1 MLKKYPERGGESL
14 TISILKAVSFLV
26 FFPFVMAV
34 LMFCIKK
41 ASLLRNVI
49 AGLGGFS
56 IMLTAILVGG
66 RALGMTGTTHNTY
79 LTDTAVQDHIIMGG
93 EILLMGVVVFLSI
106 KYKKYY
112 AILLSML
119 GTIPVLWMDLTGNAV
134 EGAAHL
140 RVDFLS
146 AVMILIVGIVGIL
159 ICIYA
164 CGYMKDY
171 HNHHT
176 EVEDRSNYF
185 LALLFVFI
193 GAMFGLII
201 SDNLGWIYF
210 FWEITSVCSF
220 LLIGYTRTEEAVN
233 NSFRALWMNL
243 LGGCGFA
250 FGLMY
255 CNMHLGIS
263 NLSELTEM
271 VPRENMLVMIPV
283 TLFAFA
289 ALTKSAQF
297 PFSRWLLGAMVAPTP
312 SSALLHSATMVKI
325 GVYMLIR
332 LSPMLAGTL
341 TGVMITVIGG
351 FTFFAASLLAITVS
365 DGKKVL
371 AYSTI
376 SNLGLITACA
386 GTGTTEGVWA
396 ATMLILF
403 HAVSKSLLFQT
414 VGDIENCMH
423 SRDIEDMHG
432 LIIKLPR
439 LAFIMIIGICG
450 MFMAPFGMLVSKWA
464 ALKSFVDSN
473 SVWLVLFLVFG
484 SGSTLFYWAKWL
496 GKICTVIHQ
505 SYELEDITPRSE
517 MISLFPLTTMI
528 VVMCFAFPWMSN
540 HMIQPILNE
549 AFHKNIPNVI
559 GGSDVVIMMV
569 MVAMIFI
576 IPFGSR
582 FLSIG
587 KKSKMTMSYVSG
599 VNAGDDR
606 HYINSFGKESPL
618 YMSNWY
624 MTEYFGE
631 DKLLVPSIVIS
642 AIIVILMLIIVIGGN
657 I

>member
-1 MLKKYPERGGESL
+1 MAIP
-14 TISILKAVSFLV
+14 ILNAVNFLIL
-26 FFPFVMAV
+26 FPFIVAV
-34 LMFCIKK
+34 IIGFLKK
-41 ASLLRNVI
+41 ASPLRSAVIIIGGFTIMATAVYVAVQVLTSGDTSQFVYLEHTHIPDMIVI
-49 AGLGGFS
+49 AG
-56 IMLTAILVGG
+56 
-66 RALGMTGTTHNTY
+66 
-79 LTDTAVQDHIIMGG
+79 
-93 EILLMGVVVFLSI
+93 EIFLMGLVCFLSI

-112 AILLSML
+112 AIIFSLV
-119 GTIPVLWMDLTGNAV
+119 GTIPVLWMDLTGRAV
-134 EGAAHL
+134 EGNTHL
-140 RVDFLS
+140 RIDTFA
-146 AVMILIVGIVGIL
+146 AVMYLIVGIVGIL

-164 CGYMKDY
+164 SGYMKDY
-171 HNHHT
+171 HHHHT
-176 EVEDRSNYF
+176 DVQDRSNYF
-185 LALLFVFI
+185 LALMFVFL
-193 GAMFGLII
+193 GAMFGLIS

-220 LLIGYTRTEEAVN
+220 LMIGYTRTQEAVD

-250 FGLMY
+250 AGLLY
-255 CNMHLGIS
+255 CNLNPELMIS
-263 NLSELTEM
+263 NLSQVTQSS
-271 VPRENMLVMIPV
+271 VPAVVIVPV

-332 LSPMLAGTL
+332 VAPVMAGTL
-341 TGVMITVIGG
+341 TGIMITVIGG

-396 ATMLILF
+396 AVMLVLF

-414 VGDIENCMH
+414 VGDIENCMG

-464 ALKSFVDSN
+464 ALKSFVDSG

-505 SYELEDITPRSE
+505 SFELEDITPRSE
-517 MISLFPLTTMI
+517 MVSIFPLTSLI
-528 VVMCFAFPWMSN
+528 VIMCFAFPWMSG
-540 HMIQPILNE
+540 HMIQPILDE
-549 AFHKNIPNVI
+549 AYHTSIPDVI
-559 GGSDVVIMMV
+559 GGSDVIIMMI
-569 MVAMIFI
+569 MVAMVFM
-576 IPFGSR
+576 IPIGSR

-587 KKSKMTMSYVSG
+587 KNSKMTMSYVAG

-606 HYINSFGKESPL
+606 HYIDSFGKERAL

-624 MTEYFGE
+624 MTDYFGE
-631 DKLLVPSIVIS
+631 KKLLWPCIYVATVLV
-642 AIIVILMLIIVIGGN
+642 AVMLIIVVGGAF
-657 I
+657 

>member
-1 MLKKYPERGGESL
+1 
-14 TISILKAVSFLV
+14 
-26 FFPFVMAV
+26 MAIIV
-34 LMFCIKK
+34 GLIKK
-41 ASLLRNVI
+41 AGPVRSAVI
-49 AGLGGFS
+49 MIGGFT
-56 IMLTAILVGG
+56 IMATAIYVAVNVLSAGDTSQFMY
-66 RALGMTGTTHNTY
+66 LEETHIP
-79 LTDTAVQDHIIMGG
+79 DMIVIGG
-93 EILLMGVVVFLSI
+93 EIFLMCLVCFLSI

-112 AILLSML
+112 AIIISLV
-119 GTIPVLWMDLTGNAV
+119 GTVPVLWMDLTGRAV
-134 EGAAHL
+134 EGNTHIRIDTFA
-140 RVDFLS
+140 
-146 AVMILIVGIVGIL
+146 AVMYLIVGVVGIL

-164 CGYMKDY
+164 SGYMKDY
-171 HNHHT
+171 HHHHT
-176 EVEDRSNYF
+176 DVQDRSNYF
-185 LALLFVFI
+185 LALMFVFL
-193 GAMFGLII
+193 GAMFGLIS
-201 SDNLGWIYF
+201 SDSLSWIYF

-220 LLIGYTRTEEAVN
+220 LMIGYTRTQEAVY

-250 FGLMY
+250 FGLMV
-255 CNMHLGIS
+255 CNMHPDLMIS
-263 NLSELTEM
+263 NLSQLTDSGS
-271 VPRENMLVMIPV
+271 VAFAIVPV

-332 LSPMLAGTL
+332 LSPVMYNTL
-341 TGVMITVIGG
+341 TGIMITVIGG

-396 ATMLILF
+396 AIMLVLF

-414 VGDIENCMH
+414 VGDIENCMG

-439 LAFIMIIGICG
+439 LAFIMMIGICG

-464 ALKSFVDSN
+464 ALKSFVDSG

-505 SYELEDITPRSE
+505 SFELEDITPRSE
-517 MISLFPLTTMI
+517 MVSIFPLTSLI
-528 VVMCFAFPWMSN
+528 IIMCFAFPWMSGN
-540 HMIQPILNE
+540 MIQPILDE
-549 AFHKNIPNVI
+549 SFHTNIPDVI
-559 GGSDVVIMMV
+559 GGSDVIIMMI
-569 MVAMIFI
+569 MVAMVFM
-576 IPFGSR
+576 IPIGSR

-587 KKSKMTMSYVSG
+587 KNAKMTMSYVAG

-606 HYINSFGKESPL
+606 HYIDSFGKERAL

-624 MTEYFGE
+624 MEEYFGE
-631 DKLLVPSIVIS
+631 RRFLWPCIWIAAILVAV
-642 AIIVILMLIIVIGGN
+642 MLIVVVGGA

>member
-1 MLKKYPERGGESL
+1 
-14 TISILKAVSFLV
+14 
-26 FFPFVMAV
+26 MA
-34 LMFCIKK
+34 IIIG
-41 ASLLRNVI
+41 LLRYASPFRSAVI
-49 AGLGGFS
+49 MLGGFT
-56 IMLTAILVGG
+56 IMAAAIYVAVNVLMSGDTSQFMYLEEAEIPNYFIMAGEVFLMCLVC
-66 RALGMTGTTHNTY
+66 
-79 LTDTAVQDHIIMGG
+79 
-93 EILLMGVVVFLSI
+93 FLSI

-112 AILLSML
+112 AILISLV
-119 GTIPVLWMDLTGNAV
+119 GTIPVLWMDLTGKAV
-134 EGAAHL
+134 EGNTHL
-140 RVDFLS
+140 RIDTFA
-146 AVMILIVGIVGIL
+146 AVMYLIVGIVGIL

-164 CGYMKDY
+164 SGYMKDY
-171 HNHHT
+171 HHHHT
-176 EVEDRSNYF
+176 DVADRSNYF
-185 LALLFVFI
+185 LALMFVFL
-193 GAMFGLII
+193 GAMFGLIS

-220 LLIGYTRTEEAVN
+220 LMIGYTRTEEAVN

-243 LGGCGFA
+243 LGGVGFGL
-250 FGLMY
+250 GLMY
-255 CNMHLGIS
+255 TNMQLGMS
-263 NLSELTEM
+263 NLSEITNTGAAEF
-271 VPRENMLVMIPV
+271 VIVPV

-332 LSPMLAGTL
+332 LSPVMYGTL
-341 TGVMITVIGG
+341 TGIMITVIGG

-396 ATMLILF
+396 AIMLVLF

-464 ALKSFVDSN
+464 ALKSFVDSG

-505 SYELEDITPRSE
+505 SFELEDITPRSE
-517 MISLFPLTTMI
+517 MVSIFPLTMMI
-528 VVMCFAFPWMSN
+528 VVMCFAFPWMSGS
-540 HMIQPILNE
+540 MVQPILDE
-549 AFHKNIPNVI
+549 AFHTNIPDVI
-559 GGSDVVIMMV
+559 GGSDVIIMMI
-569 MVAMIFI
+569 MVAMIFM
-576 IPFGSR
+576 IPIGSR

-587 KKSKMTMSYVSG
+587 KNSKMTMSYVAG

-606 HYINSFGKESPL
+606 HYIDSFGKERAL

-624 MTEYFGE
+624 MEDYFGE
-631 DKLLVPSIVIS
+631 KKLLWPSVII
-642 AIIVILMLIIVIGGN
+642 AAVLVAVMLIVVVGGAF
-657 I
+657 

>member
-1 MLKKYPERGGESL
+1 
-14 TISILKAVSFLV
+14 
-26 FFPFVMAV
+26 
-34 LMFCIKK
+34 
-41 ASLLRNVI
+41 
-49 AGLGGFS
+49 
-56 IMLTAILVGG
+56 
-66 RALGMTGTTHNTY
+66 
-79 LTDTAVQDHIIMGG
+79 
-93 EILLMGVVVFLSI
+93 
-106 KYKKYY
+106 
-112 AILLSML
+112 
-119 GTIPVLWMDLTGNAV
+119 
-134 EGAAHL
+134 
-140 RVDFLS
+140 
-146 AVMILIVGIVGIL
+146 
-159 ICIYA
+159 
-164 CGYMKDY
+164 
-171 HNHHT
+171 
-176 EVEDRSNYF
+176 
-185 LALLFVFI
+185 
-193 GAMFGLII
+193 
-201 SDNLGWIYF
+201 
-210 FWEITSVCSF
+210 
-220 LLIGYTRTEEAVN
+220 
-233 NSFRALWMNL
+233 
-243 LGGCGFA
+243 
-250 FGLMY
+250 
-255 CNMHLGIS
+255 
-263 NLSELTEM
+263 
-271 VPRENMLVMIPV
+271 MIPV
-283 TLFAFA
+283 TLFALA

-332 LSPMLAGTL
+332 LSPMLYGTF

-505 SYELEDITPRSE
+505 SYELEDITPKSE
-517 MISLFPLTTMI
+517 MISLVPLTCMI
-528 VVMCFAFPWMSN
+528 IIMCFAFPWMSN
-540 HMIQPILNE
+540 TMIQPILNE

-559 GGSDVVIMMV
+559 GGSDVIIMMI
-569 MVAMIFI
+569 MVGMIFA
-576 IPFGSR
+576 IPIGSR
-582 FLSIG
+582 FLAIG
-587 KKSKMTMSYVSG
+587 KKNKMTMSYVAG

-606 HYINSFGKESPL
+606 HFIDSFGKERAL

-631 DKLLVPSIVIS
+631 DKLLMPSIAIS
-642 AIIVILMLIIVIGGN
+642 AVIVVVMLIIVIGGA

>member
-1 MLKKYPERGGESL
+1 M
-14 TISILKAVSFLV
+14 TITIPIAVEFLII
-26 FFPFVMAV
+26 FPFVMAV

-41 ASLLRNVI
+41 ASLLRNII

-56 IMLTAILVGG
+56 IMAIAIWVGVQV
-66 RALGMTGTTHNTY
+66 LGQAGSTKNTY
-79 LTDTAVQDHIIMGG
+79 ITNAENLDHIIMGG
-93 EILLMGVVVFLSI
+93 EILLMCVVIFLSI

-112 AILLSML
+112 AILLSL
-119 GTIPVLWMDLTGNAV
+119 IGTLPVLWMDLTGNAIT
-134 EGAAHL
+134 GKSHL
-140 RVDFLS
+140 RVDYLS

-171 HNHHT
+171 HNHHV
-176 EVEDRSNYF
+176 EVEDRSYYF

-193 GAMFGLII
+193 GAMFGLIS
-201 SDNLGWIYF
+201 SDNLGWVYF

-220 LLIGYTRTEEAVN
+220 LLIGYTRTQEAID

-243 LGGCGFA
+243 LGGCGVG

-255 CNMHLGIS
+255 CNMSLGIA
-263 NLSELTEM
+263 NLSQLTQI
-271 VPRENMLVMIPV
+271 VPRTNMMVMIPV

-332 LSPMLAGTL
+332 LSPMLAGTF
-341 TGVMITVIGG
+341 TGIMITVIGG

-423 SRDIEDMHG
+423 SRDVEDMHG

-528 VVMCFAFPWMSN
+528 VVMCFAFPWMSD
-540 HMIQPILNE
+540 HMIQPVLNE
-549 AFHKNIPNVI
+549 AFYKKIPNVI
-559 GGSDVVIMMV
+559 GGSDVVIMMI

-576 IPFGSR
+576 IPIGSR
-582 FLSIG
+582 VLSIG
-587 KKSKMTMSYVSG
+587 KKSKMTMSYVAG

-631 DKLLVPSIVIS
+631 DKLLAPCIVIS
-642 AIIVILMLIIVIGGN
+642 AIIVIIMLIIVIGGS

>member
-1 MLKKYPERGGESL
+1 
-14 TISILKAVSFLV
+14 
-26 FFPFVMAV
+26 
-34 LMFCIKK
+34 
-41 ASLLRNVI
+41 
-49 AGLGGFS
+49 
-56 IMLTAILVGG
+56 
-66 RALGMTGTTHNTY
+66 
-79 LTDTAVQDHIIMGG
+79 
-93 EILLMGVVVFLSI
+93 
-106 KYKKYY
+106 
-112 AILLSML
+112 
-119 GTIPVLWMDLTGNAV
+119 MDLTGKAV
-134 EGAAHL
+134 EGNLHVRIDTFA
-140 RVDFLS
+140 
-146 AVMILIVGIVGIL
+146 AVMYLIVGVVGIL

-164 CGYMKDY
+164 SGYMKDY
-171 HNHHT
+171 HHHHT
-176 EVEDRSNYF
+176 DVADRSNYF
-185 LALLFVFI
+185 LALMFVFL
-193 GAMFGLII
+193 GAMFGLIS

-220 LLIGYTRTEEAVN
+220 LMIGYTRTQEAVD

-243 LGGCGFA
+243 LGGCGFG
-250 FGLMY
+250 FGLLY
-255 CNMHLGIS
+255 CNLFLGVS
-263 NLSELTEM
+263 NLSQLTDGGHDIALAI
-271 VPRENMLVMIPV
+271 VPA

-332 LSPMLAGTL
+332 LSPLMYGTL

-396 ATMLILF
+396 AVMLVLF

-464 ALKSFVDSN
+464 ALKSFVDSG

-505 SYELEDITPRSE
+505 SFELEDITPRSE
-517 MISLFPLTTMI
+517 LVSIFPLTSLI
-528 VVMCFAFPWMSN
+528 VIMCFAFPWMSG
-540 HMIQPILNE
+540 HMIQPILDE
-549 AFHKNIPNVI
+549 AFHTNIPDVI
-559 GGSDVVIMMV
+559 GGSDVIIMMI
-569 MVAMIFI
+569 MVAMVFMMPIAM
-576 IPFGSR
+576 R
-582 FLSIG
+582 FLSVG
-587 KKSKMTMSYVSG
+587 KDSKMTMSYVAG

-606 HYINSFGKESPL
+606 HYIDSFGKERAL

-624 MTEYFGE
+624 MEDYFGE
-631 DKLLVPSIVIS
+631 KKILWPCIWVAAVLVAV
-642 AIIVILMLIIVIGGN
+642 MLIVVVGGAF
-657 I
+657 

>member
-1 MLKKYPERGGESL
+1 MAAAIYV
-14 TISILKAVSFLV
+14 AVN
-26 FFPFVMAV
+26 V
-34 LMFCIKK
+34 LMSGDTSEFYY
-41 ASLLRNVI
+41 LNE
-49 AGLGGFS
+49 
-56 IMLTAILVGG
+56 TAIPDK
-66 RALGMTGTTHNTY
+66 A
-79 LTDTAVQDHIIMGG
+79 IMGG
-93 EILLMGVVVFLSI
+93 EVFLMCLVCFLSF

-112 AILLSML
+112 AILISLV
-119 GTIPVLWMDLTGNAV
+119 GTIPVLWMDLSGNV
-134 EGAAHL
+134 IEGNTHL
-140 RVDFLS
+140 RIDTFA
-146 AVMILIVGIVGIL
+146 AVMYLIVGIVGTL

-164 CGYMKDY
+164 SGYMKDY
-171 HNHHT
+171 HHHHT
-176 EVEDRSNYF
+176 DVQNRSNYF
-185 LALLFVFI
+185 LALMFVFL
-193 GAMFGLII
+193 GAMFGLIS

-220 LLIGYTRTEEAVN
+220 LMIGYTRTQEAVD

-250 FGLMY
+250 AGLMY
-255 CNMHLGIS
+255 CNISIGIS
-263 NLSELTEM
+263 NLSELTELDSA
-271 VPRENMLVMIPV
+271 EIIIIPV

-332 LSPMLAGTL
+332 LSPVMYDTL
-341 TGVMITVIGG
+341 TGIMITVIGG

-396 ATMLILF
+396 AVMLVLF

-450 MFMAPFGMLVSKWA
+450 MFLAPFGMLVSKWA
-464 ALKSFVDSN
+464 ALKSFVDSG

-517 MISLFPLTTMI
+517 MISLVPLTTMI
-528 VVMCFAFPWMSN
+528 VVMCFAFPWMSD

-559 GGSDVVIMMV
+559 GGSDVVIMMI

-576 IPFGSR
+576 IPIGSR
-582 FLSIG
+582 FLAIG
-587 KKSKMTMSYVSG
+587 KKSKMTMSYVAG

-606 HYINSFGKESPL
+606 HYIDSFGKERAL

-624 MTEYFGE
+624 MNDYFGE
-631 DKLLVPSIVIS
+631 DKLLAPSIVIS
-642 AIIVILMLIIVIGGN
+642 AIIVVVMLVIVIGGN

>member
-1 MLKKYPERGGESL
+1 L
-14 TISILKAVSFLV
+14 TLLNLKAAVTFLIL
-26 FFPFVMAV
+26 FPFVMAV
-34 LMFCIKK
+34 IMYLIRN
-41 ASLLRNVI
+41 ASLLRNLV
-49 AGLGGFS
+49 AVVGGFS
-56 IMLTAILVGG
+56 IMATAIMVGVKV
-66 RALGMTGTTHNTY
+66 LGLKGTTHNTFFTETV
-79 LTDTAVQDHIIMGG
+79 LADHVIMGG
-93 EILLMGVVVFLSI
+93 EVLLMCIVIFLSI

-112 AILLSML
+112 AILLSAL
-119 GTIPVLWMDLTGNAV
+119 GTIPVLWMDLSGRAV
-134 EGAAHL
+134 EGAAHV
-140 RVDFLS
+140 RVDYLS

-176 EVEDRSNYF
+176 EVGDRSNYF

-193 GAMFGLII
+193 GAMFGLIV

-255 CNMHLGIS
+255 CNIHFEIGT
-263 NLSELTEM
+263 LSKLTTII
-271 VPRENMLVMIPV
+271 PRKDMLVMIPV

-332 LSPMLAGTL
+332 LSPMLYGTF

-505 SYELEDITPRSE
+505 SYELEDITPKSE
-517 MISLFPLTTMI
+517 MISLVPLTCMI
-528 VVMCFAFPWMSN
+528 IIMCFAFPWMSN
-540 HMIQPILNE
+540 TMIQPILNE

-559 GGSDVVIMMV
+559 GGSDVIIMMI
-569 MVAMIFI
+569 MVGMIFA
-576 IPFGSR
+576 IPIGSR
-582 FLSIG
+582 FLAIG
-587 KKSKMTMSYVSG
+587 KKNKMTMSYVAG

-606 HYINSFGKESPL
+606 HFIDSFGKERAL

-631 DKLLVPSIVIS
+631 DKLLMPSIAIS
-642 AIIVILMLIIVIGGN
+642 AVIVVVMLIIVIGGA

>member
-1 MLKKYPERGGESL
+1 MAIPNVVNFL
-14 TISILKAVSFLV
+14 IL
-26 FFPFVMAV
+26 FPFVLAALIFIQKEATPLRSIVIILGGFTIMIAAVYVAVNV
-34 LMFCIKK
+34 LMSGDTSQYMYLTETHIPDKF
-41 ASLLRNVI
+41 VI
-49 AGLGGFS
+49 AGEIFL
-56 IMLTAILVGG
+56 MCLVC
-66 RALGMTGTTHNTY
+66 
-79 LTDTAVQDHIIMGG
+79 
-93 EILLMGVVVFLSI
+93 FLSI
-106 KYKKYY
+106 KYKKIY
-112 AILLSML
+112 AILLSL
-119 GTIPVLWMDLTGNAV
+119 VGTIPVLWMDLSGRVV
-134 EGAAHL
+134 EGNTHFRIDTFA
-140 RVDFLS
+140 
-146 AVMILIVGIVGIL
+146 AVMYLIVGIVGIL

-164 CGYMKDY
+164 SGYMKDY
-171 HNHHT
+171 HHHHT
-176 EVEDRSNYF
+176 DVQDRSNYF
-185 LALLFVFI
+185 LALMFVFL
-193 GAMFGLII
+193 GAMFGLIS

-220 LLIGYTRTEEAVN
+220 LMIGYTRTQEAVD

-250 FGLMY
+250 AGLMY
-255 CNMHLGIS
+255 CNIALGIS
-263 NLSELTEM
+263 NLSQVTD
-271 VPRENMLVMIPV
+271 VNGTITVIVPV

-332 LSPMLAGTL
+332 LSPVMEGTL

-351 FTFFAASLLAITVS
+351 FTFFVASLLAITVS

-396 ATMLILF
+396 AVMLVLF

-464 ALKSFVDSN
+464 ALKSFVDSG

-505 SYELEDITPRSE
+505 SFEIEDITPRSE
-517 MISLFPLTTMI
+517 MVSMLPLTTMI
-528 VVMCFAFPWMSN
+528 IVMCFAFPWMSA
-540 HMIQPILNE
+540 HMIQPILDE
-549 AFHKNIPNVI
+549 AFHTNIPDVI
-559 GGSDVVIMMV
+559 GGSDVIIMMI
-569 MVAMIFI
+569 MVAMIFA
-576 IPFGSR
+576 IPIGSR

-587 KKSKMTMSYVSG
+587 KNSKMTMSYVAG

-606 HYINSFGKESPL
+606 HYIDSFGKERAL

-624 MTEYFGE
+624 MEDFFGE
-631 DKLLVPSIVIS
+631 KKLLWPCIWIS
-642 AIIVILMLIIVIGGN
+642 TVLVLVMLIVVVGGA

>member
-1 MLKKYPERGGESL
+1 L
-14 TISILKAVSFLV
+14 TITIPIAVEFLIV
-26 FFPFVMAV
+26 FPFVMAV

-41 ASLLRNVI
+41 ASLLRNII

-56 IMLTAILVGG
+56 IMAIAIWVGVQV
-66 RALGMTGTTHNTY
+66 LSKTGSTKNTY
-79 LTDTAVQDHIIMGG
+79 ITNAETYDHLIMGG
-93 EILLMGVVVFLSI
+93 EIFLMCVVIFLSI

-112 AILLSML
+112 AILLSL
-119 GTIPVLWMDLTGNAV
+119 IGTLPVLWMDITGNAIT
-134 EGAAHL
+134 GKSHL
-140 RVDFLS
+140 RVDYLS

-171 HNHHT
+171 HNHHV
-176 EVEDRSNYF
+176 EVEDRSYYF

-193 GAMFGLII
+193 GAMFGLIS
-201 SDNLGWIYF
+201 SDNLGWVYF

-220 LLIGYTRTEEAVN
+220 LLIGYTRTQEAID

-243 LGGCGFA
+243 LGGCGVG

-255 CNMHLGIS
+255 CNMSLGIA
-263 NLSELTEM
+263 NLSQLTQI
-271 VPRENMLVMIPV
+271 VPRTNMLVMIPV

-332 LSPMLAGTL
+332 LSPMLAGTF

-423 SRDIEDMHG
+423 SRDVEDMHG

-528 VVMCFAFPWMSN
+528 VVMCFAFPWMSD
-540 HMIQPILNE
+540 HMIQPVLNE
-549 AFHKNIPNVI
+549 AFYKKIPNVI
-559 GGSDVVIMMV
+559 GGSDVVIMMI

-576 IPFGSR
+576 IPIGSR
-582 FLSIG
+582 VLSIG
-587 KKSKMTMSYVSG
+587 KRSKMTMSYVAG

-606 HYINSFGKESPL
+606 HYIDSFGKERPL

-631 DKLLVPSIVIS
+631 DKLLAPCIVIS
-642 AIIVILMLIIVIGGN
+642 AIIVIIMLIIVIGGS

>member
-1 MLKKYPERGGESL
+1 
-14 TISILKAVSFLV
+14 
-26 FFPFVMAV
+26 MA
-34 LMFCIKK
+34 
-41 ASLLRNVI
+41 
-49 AGLGGFS
+49 
-56 IMLTAILVGG
+56 TAIMVGVKV
-66 RALGMTGTTHNTY
+66 LGLSGTTHNTFFA
-79 LTDTAVQDHIIMGG
+79 DTKVADHVIMAG
-93 EILLMGVVVFLSI
+93 EIFLMCIVIFLSI

-112 AILLSML
+112 AILLSLL
-119 GTIPVLWMDLTGNAV
+119 GTVPVLWMDLSGRAV
-134 EGAAHL
+134 EGSAHI
-140 RVDFLS
+140 RVDYLS

-171 HNHHT
+171 HTHHT
-176 EVEDRSNYF
+176 EVADRSNYF

-193 GAMFGLII
+193 GAMFGLIV

-220 LLIGYTRTEEAVN
+220 LLIGYTRTQEAVN

-250 FGLMY
+250 FGLMV
-255 CNMHLGIS
+255 CNMHYGIAT
-263 NLSELTEM
+263 LSKVTQI
-271 VPRENMLVMIPV
+271 VPRQDMFVMVPV

-332 LSPMLAGTL
+332 LSPMFAGTF

-505 SYELEDITPRSE
+505 SYELEDITPKSE
-517 MISLFPLTTMI
+517 LISLVPLTCMI
-528 VVMCFAFPWMSN
+528 VIMCFAFPWMSDT
-540 HMIQPILNE
+540 MIQPILNE
-549 AFHKNIPNVI
+549 AFHKHIPNVI
-559 GGSDVVIMMV
+559 GGSDVIIMMI
-569 MVAMIFI
+569 MVAMIFA
-576 IPFGSR
+576 IPIGSR
-582 FLSIG
+582 FLAIG
-587 KKSKMTMSYVSG
+587 KKNKMTMSYVAG

-606 HYINSFGKESPL
+606 HYIDSFGKERAL

-624 MTEYFGE
+624 MTDYFGE
-631 DKLLVPSIVIS
+631 DKILVPSIAIS
-642 AIIVILMLIIVIGGN
+642 AVIVVVMLIIVIGGA

>member
-1 MLKKYPERGGESL
+1 MLV
-14 TISILKAVSFLV
+14 AVEFLI
-26 FFPFVMAV
+26 FFPFVMAL
-34 LMFCIKK
+34 LMWLMRGQ
-41 ASLLRNVI
+41 SHLRSFV
-49 AGLGGFS
+49 AGAGGFI
-56 IMLTAILVGG
+56 IMAVSVI
-66 RALGMTGTTHNTY
+66 
-79 LTDTAVQDHIIMGG
+79 TAVSVLSSSEGETNAFLIDSTVPEYFIIGG
-93 EILLMGVVVFLSI
+93 EVFLFLVVCFLSV
-106 KYKKYY
+106 KYHKYY
-112 AILLSML
+112 CIILGAI
-119 GTIPVLWMDLTGNAV
+119 GTIPVLWMDLTGRA
-134 EGAAHL
+134 ETKLPHL
-140 RVDFLS
+140 RVDYLS
-146 AVMILIVGIVGIL
+146 AVMMLIVGIVGVL

-171 HNHHT
+171 HEHHF

-185 LALLFVFI
+185 LGLLFVFL
-193 GAMFGLII
+193 GAMFGLIC
-201 SDNLGWIYF
+201 SDNLGFIFF

-220 LLIGYTRTEEAVN
+220 LLIGYTRTKEAVD
-233 NSFRALWMNL
+233 NSFKALWMNL
-243 LGGCGFA
+243 LGGFGFA
-250 FGLMY
+250 MGLMY
-255 CNMHLGIS
+255 CNMQLHIYTLYD
-263 NLSELTEM
+263 LTKKD
-271 VPRENMLVMIPV
+271 PGTQLALLVPV

-297 PFSRWLLGAMVAPTP
+297 PFSTWLLGAMVAPTP

-325 GVYMLIR
+325 GVYMLVR
-332 LSPMLAGTL
+332 LSPMLKGNL
-341 TGVMITVIGG
+341 TGIMVTVIGG

-386 GTGTTEGVWA
+386 GTGTPEGVWA

-432 LIIKLPR
+432 LIIKLPK

-505 SYELEDITPRSE
+505 SVDLEDITPRSE
-517 MISLFPLTTMI
+517 YISIIPLTTMI
-528 VVMCFAFPWMSN
+528 VVMCLAFPWMSN
-540 HMIQPILNE
+540 HMVQPVLNE
-549 AFHKNIPNVI
+549 AFHTDIPNVI
-559 GGSDVVIMMV
+559 GGSDVVIMMT
-569 MVAMIFI
+569 MVIMIFI
-576 IPFGSR
+576 IPIGSR
-582 FLSIG
+582 FLSLG
-587 KKSKMTMSYVSG
+587 KNDKMTMSYMAG

-606 HYINSFGKESPL
+606 HYIDSFGKERII
-618 YMSNWY
+618 YNSNWY
-624 MTEYFGE
+624 MADLFGE
-631 DKLLVPSIVIS
+631 RILLLPCIVVS
-642 AIIVILMLIIVIGGN
+642 AVIVALMLIIVVGGA
-657 I
+657 IA

>member
-1 MLKKYPERGGESL
+1 MAIPIINAVNFL
-14 TISILKAVSFLV
+14 IL
-26 FFPFVMAV
+26 FPFVMAIIV
-34 LMFCIKK
+34 GLIKK
-41 ASLLRNVI
+41 AGPVRSAVI
-49 AGLGGFS
+49 MIGGFT
-56 IMLTAILVGG
+56 IMATAIYVAVNVLSAGDTSQFMY
-66 RALGMTGTTHNTY
+66 LEETHIP
-79 LTDTAVQDHIIMGG
+79 DMIVIGG
-93 EILLMGVVVFLSI
+93 EIFLMCLVCFLSI

-112 AILLSML
+112 AIIISLV
-119 GTIPVLWMDLTGNAV
+119 GTVPVLWMDLTGRAV
-134 EGAAHL
+134 EGNTHIRIDTFA
-140 RVDFLS
+140 
-146 AVMILIVGIVGIL
+146 AVMYLIVGVVGIL

-164 CGYMKDY
+164 SGYMKDY
-171 HNHHT
+171 HHHHT
-176 EVEDRSNYF
+176 DVQDRSNYF
-185 LALLFVFI
+185 LALMFVFL
-193 GAMFGLII
+193 GAMFGLIS
-201 SDNLGWIYF
+201 SDSLSWIYF

-220 LLIGYTRTEEAVN
+220 LMIGYTRTQEAVD

-250 FGLMY
+250 FGLMV
-255 CNMHLGIS
+255 CNMHPDLMIS
-263 NLSELTEM
+263 NLSQLTNSGS
-271 VPRENMLVMIPV
+271 VAFAIVPV

-332 LSPMLAGTL
+332 LSPVMYNTL
-341 TGVMITVIGG
+341 TGIMITVIGG

-396 ATMLILF
+396 AIMLVLF

-414 VGDIENCMH
+414 VGDIENCMG

-439 LAFIMIIGICG
+439 LAFIMMIGICG

-464 ALKSFVDSN
+464 ALKSFVDSG

-505 SYELEDITPRSE
+505 SFELEDITPRSE
-517 MISLFPLTTMI
+517 MVSIIPLTSLI
-528 VVMCFAFPWMSN
+528 IIMCFAFPWMSGN
-540 HMIQPILNE
+540 MIQPILDE
-549 AFHKNIPNVI
+549 SFHTNIPDVI
-559 GGSDVVIMMV
+559 GGSDVIIMMI
-569 MVAMIFI
+569 MVAMVFM
-576 IPFGSR
+576 IPIGSR

-587 KKSKMTMSYVSG
+587 KNAKMTMSYVAG

-606 HYINSFGKESPL
+606 HYIDSFGKERAL

-624 MTEYFGE
+624 MEEYFGE
-631 DKLLVPSIVIS
+631 RRFLWPCIWIAAILVAV
-642 AIIVILMLIIVIGGN
+642 MLIVVVGGA

>member
-1 MLKKYPERGGESL
+1 MAIIIGILRYQSPFRNAVIIVGGF
-14 TISILKAVSFLV
+14 TIMAAAIYVAVN
-26 FFPFVMAV
+26 V
-34 LMFCIKK
+34 LMSNDTSAFMYLEHTHIPDTI
-41 ASLLRNVI
+41 VI
-49 AGLGGFS
+49 AGE
-56 IMLTAILVGG
+56 V
-66 RALGMTGTTHNTY
+66 
-79 LTDTAVQDHIIMGG
+79 
-93 EILLMGVVVFLSI
+93 LLMCIVCFLSI

-112 AILLSML
+112 AIILSL
-119 GTIPVLWMDLTGNAV
+119 VGTIPVLWMDLTGHVV
-134 EGAAHL
+134 EGNTHIRIDTFA
-140 RVDFLS
+140 
-146 AVMILIVGIVGIL
+146 AVMYLIVGVVGIL

-164 CGYMKDY
+164 SGYMKDY
-171 HNHHT
+171 HHHHT
-176 EVEDRSNYF
+176 DVADRSNYF
-185 LALLFVFI
+185 LALMFVFL
-193 GAMFGLII
+193 GAMFGLIS
-201 SDNLGWIYF
+201 SDSLGWIYF

-220 LLIGYTRTEEAVN
+220 LMIGYTRTQEAVD

-243 LGGCGFA
+243 LGGCGFG

-255 CNMHLGIS
+255 CNMVLGIS
-263 NLSELTEM
+263 NLSQLTDGGKDIALAI
-271 VPRENMLVMIPV
+271 VPV

-332 LSPMLAGTL
+332 LSPLMYGTL

-386 GTGTTEGVWA
+386 GTGTSEGVWA
-396 ATMLILF
+396 AVMLVLF

-414 VGDIENCMH
+414 VGDIENCMG

-464 ALKSFVDSN
+464 ALKSFVDSG

-505 SYELEDITPRSE
+505 SFELEDITPRSE
-517 MISLFPLTTMI
+517 LVSIFPLTSLI
-528 VVMCFAFPWMSN
+528 VIMCFAFPWMSG
-540 HMIQPILNE
+540 HMIQPILDE
-549 AFHKNIPNVI
+549 AFHMNIPDVI
-559 GGSDVVIMMV
+559 GGSDVIIMMI
-569 MVAMIFI
+569 MVAMVFMMPI
-576 IPFGSR
+576 GMR

-587 KKSKMTMSYVSG
+587 KESKMTMSYVAG

-606 HYINSFGKESPL
+606 HFIDSFGKERAL

-624 MTEYFGE
+624 MEDYFGE
-631 DKLLVPSIVIS
+631 KKILWPCIWVAAVLVAV
-642 AIIVILMLIIVIGGN
+642 MLIVVVGGAF
-657 I
+657 

>member
-1 MLKKYPERGGESL
+1 MAAAIYVAVNVLMSGDTSQFVYLEHVEIPTYIVIGGE
-14 TISILKAVSFLV
+14 VFL
-26 FFPFVMAV
+26 M
-34 LMFCIKK
+34 C
-41 ASLLRNVI
+41 
-49 AGLGGFS
+49 
-56 IMLTAILVGG
+56 LVC
-66 RALGMTGTTHNTY
+66 
-79 LTDTAVQDHIIMGG
+79 
-93 EILLMGVVVFLSI
+93 FLSI

-112 AILLSML
+112 AILFSLA
-119 GTIPVLWMDLTGNAV
+119 GTIPVLWMDLTGRAV
-134 EGAAHL
+134 EGGTHL
-140 RVDFLS
+140 RIDTMS
-146 AVMILIVGIVGIL
+146 AIMYLIVGFVGIL

-164 CGYMKDY
+164 SGYMKDY
-171 HNHHT
+171 HHHHT
-176 EVEDRSNYF
+176 DVADRSNYF
-185 LALLFVFI
+185 IALMFVFL
-193 GAMFGLII
+193 GAMFGLIS

-220 LLIGYTRTEEAVN
+220 LMIGYTRTQEAID

-250 FGLMY
+250 AGLMY
-255 CNMHLGIS
+255 SNMQLGIA
-263 NLSELTEM
+263 NLSVLTHTEHSA
-271 VPRENMLVMIPV
+271 VLMIPV

-332 LSPMLAGTL
+332 LSPVMFNTL
-341 TGVMITVIGG
+341 TGIMITVIGG

-386 GTGTTEGVWA
+386 GTGTQEGIWA
-396 ATMLILF
+396 AIMLVMF

-423 SRDIEDMHG
+423 SRDVEDMHG

-464 ALKSFVDSN
+464 ALKSFVDSG

-505 SYELEDITPRSE
+505 SFELEDITPRSE
-517 MISLFPLTTMI
+517 LVSIFPLTTMI
-528 VVMCFAFPWMSN
+528 IVMCIAFPWMSST
-540 HMIQPILNE
+540 MVQPALNE
-549 AFHKNIPNVI
+549 AFGGFIADVI
-559 GGSDVVIMMV
+559 GMEDMIIMIIMV
-569 MVAMIFI
+569 LMIFA
-576 IPFGSR
+576 IPFGAR
-582 FLSIG
+582 FLAIG
-587 KKSKMTMSYVSG
+587 KNAKMTMSYVAG

-606 HYINSFGKESPL
+606 HYIDSFGKERAL

-624 MTEYFGE
+624 MEDLFGE
-631 DKLLVPSIVIS
+631 KKLLRPCIYVATVLVAVMVIVVVGG
-642 AIIVILMLIIVIGGN
+642 AI
-657 I
+657 

>member
-1 MLKKYPERGGESL
+1 M
-14 TISILKAVSFLV
+14 TITIPIAVEFLII
-26 FFPFVMAV
+26 FPFVMAV

-41 ASLLRNVI
+41 ASLLRNII

-56 IMLTAILVGG
+56 IMAMAIWVGVQVLSKAG
-66 RALGMTGTTHNTY
+66 STKNTY
-79 LTDTAVQDHIIMGG
+79 ITNAETYDHIIMGG
-93 EILLMGVVVFLSI
+93 EILLMCIVIFLSI

-112 AILLSML
+112 AILLSL
-119 GTIPVLWMDLTGNAV
+119 IGTIPVLWMDLTGKAIT
-134 EGAAHL
+134 GKSHL
-140 RVDFLS
+140 RVDYLS

-171 HNHHT
+171 HNHHV

-193 GAMFGLII
+193 GAMFGLIS
-201 SDNLGWIYF
+201 SDNLGWVYF

-243 LGGCGFA
+243 LGGCGVG

-255 CNMHLGIS
+255 CNMQLGIA
-263 NLSELTEM
+263 NLSQLTQII
-271 VPRENMLVMIPV
+271 PRTNMLVMIPV

-332 LSPMLAGTL
+332 LSPMLAGTF
-341 TGVMITVIGG
+341 TGIMITVIGG

-517 MISLFPLTTMI
+517 MISLFPLTVMI
-528 VVMCFAFPWMSN
+528 IVMCFAFPWMSN
-540 HMIQPILNE
+540 NMIQPVLNE
-549 AFHKNIPNVI
+549 AFYKKIPNVI
-559 GGSDVVIMMV
+559 GGSDVVIMMI

-576 IPFGSR
+576 IPIGSR
-582 FLSIG
+582 ILSIG
-587 KKSKMTMSYVSG
+587 KKSKMTMSYVAG

-606 HYINSFGKESPL
+606 HYIDSFGKSRPL

-631 DKLLVPSIVIS
+631 DKLLAPCIVIS
-642 AIIVILMLIIVIGGN
+642 AIIVIIMLIIVIGGS

>member
-1 MLKKYPERGGESL
+1 MAIIIGILRYQSPFRNAVIIVGGF
-14 TISILKAVSFLV
+14 TIMAAAIYVAVN
-26 FFPFVMAV
+26 V
-34 LMFCIKK
+34 LMSNDTSAFMYLEHTHIPDTI
-41 ASLLRNVI
+41 VI
-49 AGLGGFS
+49 AGE
-56 IMLTAILVGG
+56 V
-66 RALGMTGTTHNTY
+66 
-79 LTDTAVQDHIIMGG
+79 
-93 EILLMGVVVFLSI
+93 LLMCIVCFLSI
-106 KYKKYY
+106 RYKKYY
-112 AILLSML
+112 AIILSL
-119 GTIPVLWMDLTGNAV
+119 VGTIPVLWMDLTGHVV
-134 EGAAHL
+134 EGNTHIRIDTFA
-140 RVDFLS
+140 
-146 AVMILIVGIVGIL
+146 AVMYLIVGVVGIL

-164 CGYMKDY
+164 SGYMKDY
-171 HNHHT
+171 HHHHT
-176 EVEDRSNYF
+176 DVADRSNYF
-185 LALLFVFI
+185 LALMFVFL
-193 GAMFGLII
+193 GAMFGLIS
-201 SDNLGWIYF
+201 SDSLGWIYF

-220 LLIGYTRTEEAVN
+220 LMIGYTRTQEAVD

-243 LGGCGFA
+243 LGGCGFG

-255 CNMHLGIS
+255 CNMVLGIS
-263 NLSELTEM
+263 NLSQLTDGGKDIALAI
-271 VPRENMLVMIPV
+271 VPV

-332 LSPMLAGTL
+332 LSPLMYGTL

-386 GTGTTEGVWA
+386 GTGTSEGVWA
-396 ATMLILF
+396 AVMLVLF

-414 VGDIENCMH
+414 VGDIENCMG

-464 ALKSFVDSN
+464 ALKSFVDSG

-505 SYELEDITPRSE
+505 SFELEDITPRSE
-517 MISLFPLTTMI
+517 LVSIFPLTSLI
-528 VVMCFAFPWMSN
+528 VIMCFAFPWMSG
-540 HMIQPILNE
+540 HMIQPILDE
-549 AFHKNIPNVI
+549 AFHMNIPDVI
-559 GGSDVVIMMV
+559 GGSDVIIMMI
-569 MVAMIFI
+569 MVAMVFMMPI
-576 IPFGSR
+576 GMR

-587 KKSKMTMSYVSG
+587 KESKMTMSYVAG

-606 HYINSFGKESPL
+606 HFIDSFGKERAL

-624 MTEYFGE
+624 MEDYFGE
-631 DKLLVPSIVIS
+631 KKILWPCIWVAAVLVAV
-642 AIIVILMLIIVIGGN
+642 MLIVVVGGAF
-657 I
+657 

>member
-1 MLKKYPERGGESL
+1 MS
-14 TISILKAVSFLV
+14 ISILKAVSFLV

-41 ASLLRNVI
+41 ASLLRNLI

-56 IMLTAILVGG
+56 IMITAILVGI
-66 RALGMTGTTHNTY
+66 RVLGMNGTTHNTY
-79 LTDTAVQDHIIMGG
+79 LTNTAVHDHIIMGG
-93 EILLMGVVVFLSI
+93 EVLLMCIVIFLSI

-112 AILLSML
+112 AILLSMI
-119 GTIPVLWMDLTGNAV
+119 GTIPVLWMDLTGHAV
-134 EGAAHL
+134 EGGAHV
-140 RVDFLS
+140 RVDFLA

-201 SDNLGWIYF
+201 SDNLGWMYF

-255 CNMHLGIS
+255 CNMNFHIG
-263 NLSELTEM
+263 NLSKLTQI
-271 VPRENMLVMIPV
+271 VPRENMLVMVPV

-341 TGVMITVIGG
+341 TGIMITVIGG

-432 LIIKLPR
+432 LIIKLPK

-517 MISLFPLTTMI
+517 MISLFPLTGMI
-528 VVMCFAFPWMSN
+528 VVMCFAFPWMSD

-549 AFHKNIPNVI
+549 AYHKNIPNVI
-559 GGSDVVIMMV
+559 GGSDVVIMMI

-576 IPFGSR
+576 IPIGSR
-582 FLSIG
+582 FLAIG
-587 KKSKMTMSYVSG
+587 KNNKMTMSYVAG

-606 HYINSFGKESPL
+606 HYIDSFGKERPL

-631 DKLLVPSIVIS
+631 DKLLAPCIMISAVIVI
-642 AIIVILMLIIVIGGN
+642 VMLIIVVGGN

>member
-1 MLKKYPERGGESL
+1 MAAAIYV
-14 TISILKAVSFLV
+14 AVN
-26 FFPFVMAV
+26 V
-34 LMFCIKK
+34 LMSGDTSQFMY
-41 ASLLRNVI
+41 LEE
-49 AGLGGFS
+49 
-56 IMLTAILVGG
+56 
-66 RALGMTGTTHNTY
+66 THIP
-79 LTDTAVQDHIIMGG
+79 DKIVMGG
-93 EILLMGVVVFLSI
+93 EILLMCVVIFLSI
-106 KYKKYY
+106 KYKKIY
-112 AILLSML
+112 AILLSMA
-119 GTIPVLWMDLTGNAV
+119 GTIPVLWMDLTGRVV
-134 EGAAHL
+134 EGNTHIRIDTFA
-140 RVDFLS
+140 
-146 AVMILIVGIVGIL
+146 AVMYLIVGVVGIL

-164 CGYMKDY
+164 SGYMRDY
-171 HNHHT
+171 HHHHT
-176 EVEDRSNYF
+176 DVDDRSNYF
-185 LALLFVFI
+185 LALMFVFL
-193 GAMFGLII
+193 GAMFGLIS
-201 SDNLGWIYF
+201 SDSLAWVYF

-220 LLIGYTRTEEAVN
+220 LMIGYTRTQEAVD

-250 FGLMY
+250 AGLMY
-255 CNMHLGIS
+255 ANMALGIS
-263 NLSELTEM
+263 NLSQLTAMEHSDI
-271 VPRENMLVMIPV
+271 LMIPV

-332 LSPMLAGTL
+332 LSPLMKNTL

-386 GTGTTEGVWA
+386 GTGTEEGVWA
-396 ATMLILF
+396 AVMLVLF

-464 ALKSFVDSN
+464 ALKSFIDSG

-505 SYELEDITPRSE
+505 SFELEDTTPRSE
-517 MISLFPLTTMI
+517 LVSIFPLTSLI
-528 VVMCFAFPWMSN
+528 IIMCFAFPWMSSN
-540 HMIQPILNE
+540 MIQPILNE
-549 AFHKNIPNVI
+549 TYNANIPDVI
-559 GGSDVVIMMV
+559 GGSDVIIMMI
-569 MVAMIFI
+569 MVAMVFM
-576 IPFGSR
+576 IPIGSR
-582 FLSIG
+582 FLSLG
-587 KKSKMTMSYVSG
+587 KNSKMTMSYVAG

-606 HYINSFGKESPL
+606 HYIDSFGKERAL

-624 MTEYFGE
+624 MEDYFGE
-631 DKLLVPSIVIS
+631 KVLLNPSIWIAAVLV
-642 AIIVILMLIIVIGGN
+642 AVMLIVVIGGA

>member
-1 MLKKYPERGGESL
+1 M
-14 TISILKAVSFLV
+14 TIPIAVEFLIV
-26 FFPFVMAV
+26 FPFVMAV

-41 ASLLRNVI
+41 ASLLRNII

-56 IMLTAILVGG
+56 IMAIAIWVGVQV
-66 RALGMTGTTHNTY
+66 LSKTGSTKNTY
-79 LTDTAVQDHIIMGG
+79 ITNAETYDHLIMGG
-93 EILLMGVVVFLSI
+93 EIFLMCVVIFLSI

-112 AILLSML
+112 AILLSL
-119 GTIPVLWMDLTGNAV
+119 IGTLPVLWMDITGNAIT
-134 EGAAHL
+134 GKSHL
-140 RVDFLS
+140 RVDYLS

-171 HNHHT
+171 HNHHV
-176 EVEDRSNYF
+176 EVEDRSYYF

-193 GAMFGLII
+193 GAMFGLIS
-201 SDNLGWIYF
+201 SDNLGWVYF

-220 LLIGYTRTEEAVN
+220 LLIGYTRTQEAID

-243 LGGCGFA
+243 LGGCGVG

-255 CNMHLGIS
+255 CNMSLGIA
-263 NLSELTEM
+263 NLSQLTQI
-271 VPRENMLVMIPV
+271 VPRTNMLVMIPV

-332 LSPMLAGTL
+332 LSPMLAGTF

-423 SRDIEDMHG
+423 SRDVEDMHG

-528 VVMCFAFPWMSN
+528 VVMCFAFPWMSD
-540 HMIQPILNE
+540 HMIQPVLNE
-549 AFHKNIPNVI
+549 AFYKKIPNVI
-559 GGSDVVIMMV
+559 GGSDVVIMMI

-576 IPFGSR
+576 IPIGSR
-582 FLSIG
+582 VLSIG
-587 KKSKMTMSYVSG
+587 KRSKMTMSYVAG

-606 HYINSFGKESPL
+606 HYIDSFGKERPL

-631 DKLLVPSIVIS
+631 DKLLAPCIVIS
-642 AIIVILMLIIVIGGN
+642 AIIVIIMLIIVIGGS

>member
-1 MLKKYPERGGESL
+1 MALIIGILRYQSPFRNAVIIVGGF
-14 TISILKAVSFLV
+14 TIMAAAVYV
-26 FFPFVMAV
+26 AVNV
-34 LMFCIKK
+34 LMSNDTSAFMYLEHTHIPDTI
-41 ASLLRNVI
+41 VI
-49 AGLGGFS
+49 AGE
-56 IMLTAILVGG
+56 V
-66 RALGMTGTTHNTY
+66 
-79 LTDTAVQDHIIMGG
+79 
-93 EILLMGVVVFLSI
+93 LLMCIVCFLSI

-112 AILLSML
+112 AIILSL
-119 GTIPVLWMDLTGNAV
+119 VGTIPVLWMDLTGHVV
-134 EGAAHL
+134 EGNTHIRIDTFA
-140 RVDFLS
+140 
-146 AVMILIVGIVGIL
+146 AVMYLIVGVVGIL

-164 CGYMKDY
+164 SGYMKDY
-171 HNHHT
+171 HHHHT
-176 EVEDRSNYF
+176 DVADRSNYF
-185 LALLFVFI
+185 LALMFVFL
-193 GAMFGLII
+193 GAMFGLIS
-201 SDNLGWIYF
+201 SDSLGWIYF

-220 LLIGYTRTEEAVN
+220 LMIGYTRTQEAVD

-243 LGGCGFA
+243 LGGCGFG

-255 CNMHLGIS
+255 CNMVLGIS
-263 NLSELTEM
+263 NLSQLTDGGKDIALAI
-271 VPRENMLVMIPV
+271 VPV

-332 LSPMLAGTL
+332 LSPLMYGTL

-386 GTGTTEGVWA
+386 GTGTSEGVWA
-396 ATMLILF
+396 AVMLVLF

-414 VGDIENCMH
+414 VGDIENCMG

-464 ALKSFVDSN
+464 ALKSFVDSG

-505 SYELEDITPRSE
+505 SFELEDITPRSE
-517 MISLFPLTTMI
+517 LVSIFPLTSLI
-528 VVMCFAFPWMSN
+528 VIMCFAFPWMSG
-540 HMIQPILNE
+540 HMIQPILDE
-549 AFHKNIPNVI
+549 AFHMNIPDVI
-559 GGSDVVIMMV
+559 GGSDVIIMMI
-569 MVAMIFI
+569 MVAMVFMMPI
-576 IPFGSR
+576 GMR

-587 KKSKMTMSYVSG
+587 KESKMTMSYVAG

-606 HYINSFGKESPL
+606 HYIDSFGKERAL

-624 MTEYFGE
+624 MEDYFGE
-631 DKLLVPSIVIS
+631 KKILWPCIWVAAVLVAV
-642 AIIVILMLIIVIGGN
+642 MLIVVVGGAF
-657 I
+657 

>member
-1 MLKKYPERGGESL
+1 MAAAIYVAVNVL
-14 TISILKAVSFLV
+14 ISGDTSQ
-26 FFPFVMAV
+26 FVY
-34 LMFCIKK
+34 LEETHIPYKI
-41 ASLLRNVI
+41 VI
-49 AGLGGFS
+49 
-56 IMLTAILVGG
+56 
-66 RALGMTGTTHNTY
+66 
-79 LTDTAVQDHIIMGG
+79 GG
-93 EILLMGVVVFLSI
+93 EIFLMCLVCFLSI

-112 AILLSML
+112 AIIFSLA
-119 GTIPVLWMDLTGNAV
+119 GTIPVLWMDLTGKVV
-134 EGAAHL
+134 EGNAHL
-140 RVDFLS
+140 RIDTFA
-146 AVMILIVGIVGIL
+146 AVMYLIVGIVGIL

-164 CGYMKDY
+164 SGYMKDY

-176 EVEDRSNYF
+176 DVDDRSNYF
-185 LALLFVFI
+185 LALMFVFL
-193 GAMFGLII
+193 GAMFGLIS
-201 SDNLGWIYF
+201 SDSLGWIYF

-220 LLIGYTRTEEAVN
+220 LMIGYTRTQEAVD

-243 LGGCGFA
+243 LD
-250 FGLMY
+250 
-255 CNMHLGIS
+255 IS
-263 NLSELTEM
+263 NVSQVTDGGHDFII
-271 VPRENMLVMIPV
+271 IPV

-332 LSPMLAGTL
+332 LAPVMYGTL
-341 TGVMITVIGG
+341 TGIMITVIGG

-396 ATMLILF
+396 AVMLVLF

-450 MFMAPFGMLVSKWA
+450 MFLAPFGMLVSKWA
-464 ALKSFVDSN
+464 ALKSFVDSG

-496 GKICTVIHQ
+496 GKICAVIHQ
-505 SYELEDITPRSE
+505 SFELEDITPRSE
-517 MISLFPLTTMI
+517 LVSMFPLTSLI
-528 VVMCFAFPWMSN
+528 IIMCFAFPWMSG
-540 HMIQPILNE
+540 HMIQPILDE
-549 AFHKNIPNVI
+549 AFHTNIPDVI
-559 GGSDVVIMMV
+559 GGSDVIIMMI
-569 MVAMIFI
+569 MVAMVFM
-576 IPFGSR
+576 IPIGSR

-587 KKSKMTMSYVSG
+587 KKSKMTMSYVAG

-606 HYINSFGKESPL
+606 HYIDSFGKERAL

-624 MTEYFGE
+624 MEPYFGE
-631 DKLLVPSIVIS
+631 KILLRPCIWIATVLV
-642 AIIVILMLIIVIGGN
+642 AVMLIVVVGGN